1 MRFWRTEATIVHVA
15 EDLRPAYR
23 LMRGGVDEW
32 LERLNIMSKEITI
45 GKEFKPAPNF
55 KAYYFLSLII
65 VVIILVAF
73 LILPAAIAEAPL
85 WVMLGMAL
93 ATAAIA
99 IFVGVWIPMYYRS
112 ILYDLTPTEMTWR
125 RGVWFRQT
133 GIVPYNR
140 ITNVDIIQGPVMRYF
155 GISDLRIQTA
165 GYSAQQQ
172 AEIKLMGI
180 EEPEPLRELIMAQV
194 RGRAPVAAVTGG
206 AETVEEEGDVL
217 TELRAIRR
225 LLERMAEKKQ

>member
-1 MRFWRTEATIVHVA
+1 
-15 EDLRPAYR
+15 
-23 LMRGGVDEW
+23 MRGGTKDLVQRYRTVSE
-32 LERLNIMSKEITI
+32 EITI
-45 GKEFKPAPNF
+45 GKEFKPAPRF

-65 VVIILVAF
+65 VVVALLVF
-73 LILPAAIAEAPL
+73 LIFPIALTGAPFR
-85 WVMLGMAL
+85 VTFSMAL
-93 ATAAIA
+93 GTAAIA
-99 IFVGVWIPMYYRS
+99 LFVGAWIPLYYRS
-112 ILYDLTPTEMTWR
+112 IIYHLTPTEMTWQ

-165 GYSAQQQ
+165 GYSAQPL

-194 RGRAPVAAVTGG
+194 RGHPPVAAVTGG
-206 AETVEEEGDVL
+206 EESSGEEGDML

-225 LLERMAEKKQ
+225 LLERMAGEKP

>member
-1 MRFWRTEATIVHVA
+1 MRFWRTEATIVHAA

-23 LMRGGVDEW
+23 LMRCGVDEW
-32 LERLNIMSKEITI
+32 LERLNIVSKEITI

-85 WVMLGMAL
+85 WVTLGMAL

-99 IFVGVWIPMYYRS
+99 VFVGGWIPMYYQS
-112 ILYDLTPTEMTWR
+112 ILYHLTPTEMTWR

-165 GYSAQQQ
+165 GYSAQAQ

-206 AETVEEEGDVL
+206 AETVEEGGDVIA
-217 TELRAIRR
+217 ELRAIRR
-225 LLERMAEKKQ
+225 LLEGMAGEKR